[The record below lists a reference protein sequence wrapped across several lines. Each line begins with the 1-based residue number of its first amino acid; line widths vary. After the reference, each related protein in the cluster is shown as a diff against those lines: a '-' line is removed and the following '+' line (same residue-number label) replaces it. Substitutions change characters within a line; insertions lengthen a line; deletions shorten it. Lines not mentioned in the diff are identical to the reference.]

1 MMEGLER
8 KRTDD
13 ERKTVNIADTLNETS
28 VIKVRIEMGERN
40 QVGGSTLGIIGGAA
54 EEQIAR
60 TKGTCMAKSGYRRRS
75 ERA

>member
-1 MMEGLER
+1 MEGLER

-13 ERKTVNIADTLNETS
+13 KRKTVNIAETLNETS
-28 VIKVRIEMGERN
+28 VTKVRVEMGERD
-40 QVGGSTLGIIGGAA
+40 QVGGSTLGIIGEAV

-60 TKGTCMAKSGYRRRS
+60 TKVTCMAKSRYRRRS